1 MQNNPGATSL
11 SHSGPPTHCTPQPG
25 QALRKACL
33 QPLFHEEAPAPS
45 LVHGPK
51 GPSRAAVLTP
61 PPPTLALGPLYLETL
76 SFHVLTSCP
85 WTRTVAPVSP
95 TPRPGSEGVCGCITH
110 TLKKATK
117 TSPRG
122 GQLAG
127 ATGGGEHKLWASDW
141 HSKEVALGV
150 HWWPRS

>member
-85 WTRTVAPVSP
+85 WDKDGRTCVPHPQAW
-95 TPRPGSEGVCGCITH
+95 
-110 TLKKATK
+110 L
-117 TSPRG
+117 RG
-122 GQLAG
+122 GVWTHHPHSQKGPQDEPQGWPACRSHGGRG
-127 ATGGGEHKLWASDW
+127 AQAVGI
-141 HSKEVALGV
+141 
-150 HWWPRS
+150 